1 MGIYGIPQ
9 PPRPLTPYMR
19 FFFERN
25 CEEKSKGSKDMINL
39 SRNLSEEW
47 KTLSDKKKEYYQ
59 KTYEIRSREREEL
72 QEEYELLTKKKKPV
86 SGYLKYYKMRYREV
100 SKDHPKLDIK
110 EVGRMVTNDW
120 KNLTETQ
127 KNRFNQEAAEEHKR
141 SELTQEEREKKI
153 EEYND
158 RVKRFQE

>member
-1 MGIYGIPQ
+1 
-9 PPRPLTPYMR
+9 
-19 FFFERN
+19 
-25 CEEKSKGSKDMINL
+25 
-39 SRNLSEEW
+39 
-47 KTLSDKKKEYYQ
+47 
-59 KTYEIRSREREEL
+59 
-72 QEEYELLTKKKKPV
+72 
-86 SGYLKYYKMRYREV
+86 MRYREV

-110 EVGRMVTNDW
+110 EIGRMVTNDW